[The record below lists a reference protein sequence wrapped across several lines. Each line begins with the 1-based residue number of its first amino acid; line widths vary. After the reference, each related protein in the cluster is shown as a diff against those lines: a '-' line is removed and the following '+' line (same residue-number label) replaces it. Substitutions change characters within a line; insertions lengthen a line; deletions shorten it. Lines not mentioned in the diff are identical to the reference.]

1 MSTTQDYIEF
11 VFDQIDNKFNKR
23 YRKMFGEYMMYINE
37 KPVLLICENTVY
49 VKELDCIKNL
59 IAVENKGFPYNGAKE
74 HYIIDV
80 EDKELLNNVIE
91 ILEKVIPIPI
101 KKSKKKS
108 G

>member
-11 VFDQIDNKFNKR
+11 VFDQIDTKFNKR
-23 YRKMFGEYMMYINE
+23 YRKMFGEYMMYIND

-49 VKELDCIKNL
+49 VKELHCIKYL
-59 IAVENKGFPYNGAKE
+59 ISEDNKGFPYNGAKE

-80 EDKELLNNVIE
+80 EDRELLNNIIE

-101 KKSKKKS
+101 KKNKKENV
-108 G
+108 

>member
-1 MSTTQDYIEF
+1 
-11 VFDQIDNKFNKR
+11 
-23 YRKMFGEYMMYINE
+23 MFGEYMMYINE

-91 ILEKVIPIPI
+91 IIEKVIPIPI

-108 G
+108 D

>member
-1 MSTTQDYIEF
+1 VSTTEDYIEF
-11 VFDQIDNKFNKR
+11 LFDQIDNKFNKR
-23 YRKMFGEYMMYINE
+23 YRKMFGEYMMYIND

-49 VKELDCIKNL
+49 VKELDCIKDL
-59 IAVENKGFPYNGAKE
+59 ISEDNKGFPYNGAKE

-80 EDKELLNNVIE
+80 EDKELLNKVIE

-101 KKSKKKS
+101 KKNKKKS